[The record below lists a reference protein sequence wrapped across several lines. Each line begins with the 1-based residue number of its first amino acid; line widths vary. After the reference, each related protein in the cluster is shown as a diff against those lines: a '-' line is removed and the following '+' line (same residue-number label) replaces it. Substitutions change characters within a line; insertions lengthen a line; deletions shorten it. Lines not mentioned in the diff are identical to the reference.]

1 METVIFGGP
10 FNTGKSTTFNA
21 VKEEYAEDN
30 RFMFVEEEARKI
42 IEKSQKSV
50 KDFTKEE
57 MVDMQID
64 LIEKNIRDES
74 IASENGQIAVLETS
88 IIENIAYIQ
97 DYVNKHLYKILN
109 NILSSRA
116 PSYRYIYFPPKS
128 RIALLDD
135 GIRHVDKDDEKQAR
149 DFQNLIGSRIKIL
162 LKEHNIQSYTM
173 EYIDKETRKNIA
185 IENLEHIA
193 RENKLYKPIKWTLST

>member
-97 DYVNKHLYKILN
+97 DHVNKHLYKILN
-109 NILSSRA
+109 NILSTRA